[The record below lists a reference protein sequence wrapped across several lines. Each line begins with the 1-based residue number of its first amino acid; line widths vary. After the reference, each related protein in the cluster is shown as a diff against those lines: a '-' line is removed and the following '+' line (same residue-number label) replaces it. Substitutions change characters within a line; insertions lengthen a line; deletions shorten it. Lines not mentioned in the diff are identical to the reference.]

1 MLVSVQP
8 ATGSSVIVNV
18 PGAKSTNTCEFVG
31 LALPGSSSN
40 VKGVKP
46 DPDTVYVKSCS
57 SSGTPSLITVMLAP
71 LVFVNVTVMASPGS
85 TSIVA
90 VRLARSTLLPLSGS
104 ETTRSVKRQPDNAAS
119 VIT

>member
-8 ATGSSVIVNV
+8 AAGSSVIVNV
-18 PGAKSTNTCEFVG
+18 PGAKFTNSCEFVG
-31 LALPGSSSN
+31 VMLAGSSSN

-57 SSGTPSLITVMLAP
+57 SSGTPSLITVIRP
-71 LVFVNVTVMASPGS
+71 CLVLVNVTVMLSPAS

-90 VRLARSTLLPLSGS
+90 VRVTRSTLLPLSGS
-104 ETTRSVKRQPDNAAS
+104 ETTRSVKLQPDNAAS
-119 VIT
+119 EIT